1 MVTATDL
8 VDQLRGKQL
17 GDTLLIPAVMLR
29 HEKDRFLDDQTV
41 EEVEQALGVTVR
53 LVENDGHD
61 FVDALLGEKS
71 AYE

>member
-1 MVTATDL
+1 MTATDL
-8 VDQLRGKQL
+8 VGRLRGKQL

-41 EEVEQALGVTVR
+41 DEVEQALGVTVR

-61 FVDALLGEKS
+61 FCRCPFGGKVGI
-71 AYE
+71 